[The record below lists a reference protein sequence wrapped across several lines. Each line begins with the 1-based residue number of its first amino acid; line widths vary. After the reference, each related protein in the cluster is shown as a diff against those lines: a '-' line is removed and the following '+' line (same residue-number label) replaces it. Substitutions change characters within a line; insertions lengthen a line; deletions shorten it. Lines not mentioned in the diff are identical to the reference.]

1 MIVISTGLSTAN
13 LANKILDHL
22 RGGTAWTQPSGTYVQ
37 LHTGDPGSAGTANQ
51 STVTTRVRVFFAAA
65 ASGSISETS
74 TAPVWTMTATE
85 TISHLSFWDALS
97 GGNCLCTSQAA
108 TPRAVI
114 SGDTVTLNTCTISLS
129 PLMG

>member
-1 MIVISTGLSTAN
+1 MTVGLSTAN
-13 LANKILDHL
+13 LANRILDHL

-97 GGNCLCTSQAA
+97 SGNCLCTSQAA